1 MSEINDE
8 KTPLFRSRAAI
19 RIAAAPHEVY
29 SVISDLPRS
38 GEWSPECRGGAWVL
52 GEPGAVGAVFQGEN
66 VRGPEVVSWAPVV
79 RGGWTTRA
87 EVVAAEPGRSFRWA
101 MHNAAGVTQDSV
113 WGFDVEEDGEGSV
126 LTHHFRMG
134 TATEGVVGITA
145 EMDENGKRRFFAEW
159 GEKIDGDLAA
169 TLRRIKDV
177 IEKR

>member
-1 MSEINDE
+1 
-8 KTPLFRSRAAI
+8 
-19 RIAAAPHEVY
+19 
-29 SVISDLPRS
+29 
-38 GEWSPECRGGAWVL
+38 
-52 GEPGAVGAVFQGEN
+52 
-66 VRGPEVVSWAPVV
+66 
-79 RGGWTTRA
+79 
-87 EVVAAEPGRSFRWA
+87 
-101 MHNAAGVTQDSV
+101 V

-169 TLRRIKDV
+169 TLRRIKDL